1 MIIGKAVLSQISRCV
16 LVDSY
21 ERARVGV
28 GVGARSFH
36 RGGGISAGGGV
47 DGSTRHMGK

>member
-1 MIIGKAVLSQISRCV
+1 M

-21 ERARVGV
+21 ERAGGDV
-28 GVGARSFH
+28 GVGARSSH